1 MSRITIV
8 SSLMAALAFAG
19 AAQAQDIAPLPSPF
33 HAGSSA
39 PANAPSGPL
48 LLEEV
53 LQSSARSAPQII
65 EALAR
70 IRLAEGRALS
80 AEGAFDTVFEVD
92 GDARPLGYY
101 EGADISARVT
111 RPLTNNGG
119 YAYGGYDVSRGRF
132 APYYGNYHTDRLGEL
147 SVGALFSLLR
157 DRMVDER
164 RTERTLAASGIDIAR
179 FEREL
184 TALGVQFRAV
194 SAYQD
199 WVATGLRLQAYQ
211 DLLNLAESRRNAIVR
226 QVELGA
232 RPEILLTEN
241 DQNLVRRRALVTQA
255 RGEFAAAAAALALYY
270 RDQAGQPVTVAADR
284 LPADATA
291 LAGVAGAITAD
302 WAQNR
307 PELQVLLAQIDQAS
321 ARLALAENDLR
332 PRLDVRGELSQDL
345 GPQSLGGPYYGELEA
360 IVGFRFSY
368 PLQNRA
374 ARGRV
379 DQARAEIDALQA
391 RSRYLRDQIAVEVEG
406 ITVRVDA
413 ARQLAGIAEEERRL
427 AERLA
432 QAERRRFE
440 LGSSDFFL
448 VNQREETATDAQVR
462 LIDAQSRIATAR
474 AQLAAAVA
482 DREALGLVR

>member
-1 MSRITIV
+1 MRCTAI
-8 SSLMAALAFAG
+8 LGWLAVLACAG
-19 AAQAQDIAPLPSPF
+19 TARAQDIAPLP
-33 HAGSSA
+33 A
-39 PANAPSGPL
+39 PALVPGDASAVAPSGPL
-48 LLEEV
+48 LLAEV
-53 LQSSARSAPQII
+53 LQSSARTAPQII
-65 EALAR
+65 AALAQVR
-70 IRLAEGRALS
+70 VAEGRALS

-101 EGADISARVT
+101 EGAEVSARVT
-111 RPLTNNGG
+111 RPLTDNGG
-119 YAYGGYDVSRGRF
+119 YVYGGYDVSRGRF
-132 APYYGNYHTDRLGEL
+132 APYYGNYYTDKLGEL
-147 SVGALFSLLR
+147 SIGGLFSLLR

-164 RTERTLAASGIDIAR
+164 RTQRTLAASGIDIAR

-199 WVATGLRLQAYQ
+199 WVATGLRLRAYQ
-211 DLLNLAESRRNAIVR
+211 DLLDLAESRRGAIVR

-255 RGEFAAAAAALALYY
+255 RGEFAAAAAALSLYY
-270 RDQAGQPVTVAADR
+270 RDNAGQPLVVAADR

-291 LAGVAGAITAD
+291 LAGVAAADAD
-302 WAQNR
+302 WAQSR
-307 PELQVLLAQIDQAS
+307 PELQVLLAEIDQAN

-332 PRLDVRGELSQDL
+332 PRLDLRGDLSQDF
-345 GPQSLGGPYYGELEA
+345 GAQSLGGPSYGELEA
-360 IVGFRFSY
+360 IVGFRFSF

-379 DQARAEIDALQA
+379 DQALAEIDALEA
-391 RSRYLRDQIAVEVEG
+391 RGRYLRDQIAVEVRG

-413 ARQLAGIAEEERRL
+413 ARQLAGIAAEERRL

-462 LIDAQSRIATAR
+462 LIDAQARIATAR
-474 AQLAAAVA
+474 AELAAAVA
-482 DREALGLVR
+482 DREALGLVP

>member
-1 MSRITIV
+1 MRRQIFL
-8 SSLMAALAFAG
+8 SLTAAALALASG
-19 AAQAQDIAPLPSPF
+19 AQAQNVAPLPVPV
-33 HAGSSA
+33 AATDPA
-39 PANAPSGPL
+39 PAPTGPL
-48 LLEEV
+48 LLDEV
-53 LQSSARSAPQII
+53 LRSSARSAPQII

-70 IRLAEGRALS
+70 VRVAEGSALE

-101 EGADISARVT
+101 EGAELSARVN

-119 YAYGGYDVSRGRF
+119 YVYGGYDVSRGRF
-132 APYYGNYHTDRLGEL
+132 APYYGNYYTDRLGEL
-147 SVGALFSLLR
+147 SVGGLFSLLR

-164 RTERTLAASGIDIAR
+164 RTQRNVAASGIDIAR

-184 TALGVQFRAV
+184 TALGVQFRTV

-199 WVATGLRLQAYQ
+199 WVATGLRLRAYQ
-211 DLLNLAESRRNAIVR
+211 ELLDLSESRRAGIVR

-255 RGEFAAAAAALALYY
+255 RGEFAAAAAALSLYY
-270 RDQAGQPVTVAADR
+270 RDAAGQPATVPADR
-284 LPADATA
+284 LPTDATA
-291 LAGVAGAITAD
+291 LAGPIGVAGAD
-302 WAQNR
+302 WQQGR
-307 PELQVLLAQIDQAS
+307 PELGVLLAQIDQAN

-332 PRLDVRGELSQDL
+332 PRLDLRGDLSQDF
-345 GPQSLGGPYYGELEA
+345 GRQSLGGPSYGELEA
-360 IVGFRFSY
+360 IVGFRFSF

-379 DQARAEIDALQA
+379 DQALAQIDALEA

-406 ITVRVDA
+406 ITVAVEA
-413 ARQLAGIAEEERRL
+413 AIQVASVAEEERRL

-462 LIDAQSRIATAR
+462 LIDARARIATAR

-482 DREALGLVR
+482 DRQALGLEP

>member
-1 MSRITIV
+1 MSRLTI
-8 SSLMAALAFAG
+8 LAPLLALATAG
-19 AAQAQDIAPLPSPF
+19 PLLAQEIAPLREPV
-33 HAGSSA
+33 
-39 PANAPSGPL
+39 PANRVEARSGPL
-48 LLEEV
+48 LLDEV
-53 LQSSARSAPQII
+53 LRSSARTAPQIV

-70 IRLAEGRALS
+70 IRVAEGRALS

-101 EGADISARVT
+101 EGAEVSARAT
-111 RPLTNNGG
+111 RPLTDNGG
-119 YAYGGYDVSRGRF
+119 YLYGGYDVSRGRF
-132 APYYGNYHTDRLGEL
+132 APYYGNYYTDRLGEF
-147 SVGALFSLLR
+147 SIGGLFSLLR
-157 DRMVDER
+157 DRMADER
-164 RTERTLAASGIDIAR
+164 RTQRSLAASGIDIAR
-179 FEREL
+179 FEREV

-194 SAYQD
+194 GAYQD
-199 WVATGLRLQAYQ
+199 WVATGLRLRAYQ
-211 DLLNLAESRRNAIVR
+211 ALLDLAESRRGAIVR

-232 RPEILLTEN
+232 QPEILLTEN
-241 DQNLVRRRALVTQA
+241 DQNLVRRRALVAQA
-255 RGEFAAAAAALALYY
+255 QGEFAAAAAALALYY
-270 RDQAGQPVTVAADR
+270 RDDAGQPLTVSAQR
-284 LPADATA
+284 LPPDATA
-291 LAGVAGAITAD
+291 LAGMVGALTAD

-307 PELQVLLAQIDQAS
+307 PELQVLLAEIDQAN

-332 PRLDVRGELSQDL
+332 PRLDVRGELSQDI
-345 GPQSLGGPYYGELEA
+345 GPQSIGGPYYGELEA
-360 IVGFRFSY
+360 IVGFRFAF

-406 ITVRVDA
+406 ITTRVDA
-413 ARQLAGIAEEERRL
+413 AIRLAEIAVQERQL

-462 LIDAQSRIATAR
+462 LIDAQARTATAR

-482 DREALGLVR
+482 DRAALGLTP